1 MRTVKPEKHF
11 AVFLLI
17 LILLLA
23 VADYFLFREFD
34 FVWPFFLM
42 PYLVFSIFFLV
53 YYFRSKEFGL
63 FTAAVFMLIIIP
75 VFAGLT
81 MSIGWMINIDFFG
94 EMIRR
99 LTS

>member
-1 MRTVKPEKHF
+1 MRTVKPEKQF
-11 AVFLLI
+11 AVFLII

-63 FTAAVFMLIIIP
+63 FTAVVFMLIIIP